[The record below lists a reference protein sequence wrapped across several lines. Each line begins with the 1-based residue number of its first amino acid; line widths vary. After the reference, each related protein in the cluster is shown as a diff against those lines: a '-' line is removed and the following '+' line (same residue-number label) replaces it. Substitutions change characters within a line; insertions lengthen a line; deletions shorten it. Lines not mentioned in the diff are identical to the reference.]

1 MNPQQEIENLKKII
15 DKQHEEL
22 QYFKE
27 QFKIL
32 NEKLNEKKEI
42 KDKYWWKQDKKLFD
56 KITKYINRSKKNMT
70 QEPDSWLRI
79 NVWQSYPV
87 KDRINLN
94 EKDKKRILK
103 YIVNELKN

>member
-42 KDKYWWKQDKKLFD
+42 KDKFWWKKDPKLFD

-87 KDRINLN
+87 KDRINLT

-103 YIVNELKN
+103 YIVNELNN